1 MDYFKDIPVRTE
13 IIKLSWIPD
22 SDLLLYIRND
32 TNYNT
37 LQTIE
42 ILDTV
47 TGQIKVVDTGEVW
60 QIRTTWDMT
69 STAPPF
75 YQPGSD
81 TYLEVKYKDYSDDT
95 DNEIWNYY
103 LDFDDLA
110 DIYEKY
116 GGVREFDFSTILNR
130 MYVEFSAPRCS
141 PNGKYI
147 VYSAKLE
154 RTSAPGLDTPLW
166 VAAAI
171 WLYDIESEETHI
183 IYKQEDEASIGRVD
197 WINDSELCFVTYY
210 DWQGSRDNINYYSI
224 ETGKSEVL
232 FHYSEEHYNN
242 VTLLPIGNQKI
253 TFTSSANDCFYYE
266 SLTYVIDIGTREV
279 SALNVSYDDKSI
291 LLENFIYYI
300 ENSENTASSESEEVN
315 KADTFINSDAL
326 HFLLY
331 AGEGEVSDSTTTAEI
346 AEMRTDAFAA
356 EWKISEGSL
365 SVSESPVMTVSG
377 ITGQDVIK
385 NWNGSNEYYI
395 TDMNMVTSVEGS
407 DKTLIQYIYSEDS
420 TAYYTSDYSLY
431 LSLEDH
437 SITVKSND
445 ACMVFDKTEKEFLLN
460 GEKLSSNNFL
470 MLTPEFDRSE
480 NIIYVPFIYPSP
492 AQIEN
497 LSDYVVILSLD
508 MTTNELMWSEPKVI
522 PHEYMAGIIFSLSNC
537 ATVNGKLYFSTWK
550 EAAYYDIKKGDFVH
564 LGEPFQKIDELLGD
578 KASRSGFF
586 GGIIPTSVIGCSG
599 DIVALSLDYTSLQ
612 SPDTSYCVQIAVRD
626 DKMLGAVIYEF
637 SNSSVMCSV
646 YDKNMNI
653 VNQYDLSK
661 YHFRA
666 ALFQTARDGFIG

>member
-22 SDLLLYIRND
+22 SDLLL
-32 TNYNT
+32 
-37 LQTIE
+37 
-42 ILDTV
+42 
-47 TGQIKVVDTGEVW
+47 
-60 QIRTTWDMT
+60 
-69 STAPPF
+69 
-75 YQPGSD
+75 
-81 TYLEVKYKDYSDDT
+81 
-95 DNEIWNYY
+95 
-103 LDFDDLA
+103 
-110 DIYEKY
+110 
-116 GGVREFDFSTILNR
+116 
-130 MYVEFSAPRCS
+130 
-141 PNGKYI
+141 
-147 VYSAKLE
+147 
-154 RTSAPGLDTPLW
+154 
-166 VAAAI
+166 
-171 WLYDIESEETHI
+171 
-183 IYKQEDEASIGRVD
+183 YKQEDEASIGRVD

-437 SITVKSND
+437 RITVKSND